1 MGRVHRDR
9 VGQAMRLSTPVAIF
23 IILSMFIFA
32 ISPIT
37 LLLELYFQNKLLKIK
52 WRIKDIVWALNSTF
66 SFWIFIIGLLA
77 ICIYRIFNRSM
88 PSINMPTIND
98 YMPLIIVILLLVP
111 HFYFSIK
118 YYSKFNRFFRLKAV
132 GRRKELRAK
141 AEMILKKEKEED
153 RLKREINKTAR

>member
-1 MGRVHRDR
+1 M
-9 VGQAMRLSTPVAIF
+9 LF
-23 IILSMFIFA
+23 MFIFT

-52 WRIKDIVWALNSTF
+52 WRIKDIVWTLNSTF
-66 SFWIFIIGLLA
+66 SFWVFVVGLLA
-77 ICIYRIFNRSM
+77 ICIFKIFDRYS
-88 PSINMPTIND
+88 PTIND
-98 YMPLIIVILLLVP
+98 YISLIVVILLLTP

-132 GRRKELRAK
+132 DRRKELRAK

-153 RLKREINKTAR
+153 RLRREINKTAR

>member
-1 MGRVHRDR
+1 M
-9 VGQAMRLSTPVAIF
+9 F
-23 IILSMFIFA
+23 IMLFMFIFT

-52 WRIKDIVWALNSTF
+52 WRIKDIVWTLNSTF
-66 SFWIFIIGLLA
+66 SFWVFVVGLLA
-77 ICIYRIFNRSM
+77 ICIFKIFDRYS
-88 PSINMPTIND
+88 PTIND
-98 YMPLIIVILLLVP
+98 YISLIVVILLLTP

-132 GRRKELRAK
+132 DRRKELRAK

-153 RLKREINKTAR
+153 RLRREINKTAR

>member
-1 MGRVHRDR
+1 M
-9 VGQAMRLSTPVAIF
+9 F
-23 IILSMFIFA
+23 IMLFMFIFA

-52 WRIKDIVWALNSTF
+52 WRIKDIVWTLNSTF
-66 SFWIFIIGLLA
+66 SFWVFVVGLLA
-77 ICIYRIFNRSM
+77 ICIFKIFDRYS
-88 PSINMPTIND
+88 PTIND
-98 YMPLIIVILLLVP
+98 YISLIVVILLLTP

-153 RLKREINKTAR
+153 RLRREINKTIR

>member
-1 MGRVHRDR
+1 M
-9 VGQAMRLSTPVAIF
+9 F
-23 IILSMFIFA
+23 IMLFMFIFA

-52 WRIKDIVWALNSTF
+52 WRIKDIVWTLNSTF
-66 SFWIFIIGLLA
+66 SFWVFVVGLLA
-77 ICIYRIFNRSM
+77 ICIFKIFDRYS
-88 PSINMPTIND
+88 PTIND
-98 YMPLIIVILLLVP
+98 YISLIVVILLLTP

-118 YYSKFNRFFRLKAV
+118 YYSKFNRFFRLKAA

-153 RLKREINKTAR
+153 RLRREINKTIR

>member
-1 MGRVHRDR
+1 M
-9 VGQAMRLSTPVAIF
+9 LF
-23 IILSMFIFA
+23 MFIFA

-52 WRIKDIVWALNSTF
+52 WRIKDIVWTLNSTF
-66 SFWIFIIGLLA
+66 SFWVFVVGLLA
-77 ICIYRIFNRSM
+77 ICIFKIFDRYS
-88 PSINMPTIND
+88 PTIND
-98 YMPLIIVILLLVP
+98 YISLIVVILLLTP

-153 RLKREINKTAR
+153 RLRREINKTAR

>member
-1 MGRVHRDR
+1 M
-9 VGQAMRLSTPVAIF
+9 LF
-23 IILSMFIFA
+23 MFIFA

-52 WRIKDIVWALNSTF
+52 WRIKDIVWTLNSTF
-66 SFWIFIIGLLA
+66 SFWVFVVGLLA
-77 ICIYRIFNRSM
+77 ICIFKIFDRYS
-88 PSINMPTIND
+88 PTIND
-98 YMPLIIVILLLVP
+98 YISLIVVILLLTP

-141 AEMILKKEKEED
+141 VEMILKKEKEED
-153 RLKREINKTAR
+153 RLRREINKTAR

>member
-1 MGRVHRDR
+1 MPRIRTDR
-9 VGQAMRLSTPVAIF
+9 VGQSVIISTPVVKML
-23 IILSMFIFA
+23 ILFFL
-32 ISPIT
+32 SPLI
-37 LLLELYFQNKLLKIK
+37 LRIEFYFQNKLLKIK
-52 WRIKDIVWALNSTF
+52 WRIKDIVWTLNSTF

-118 YYSKFNRFFRLKAV
+118 YYSKFNRFFRLKAA

-153 RLKREINKTAR
+153 RLRREINKTAR